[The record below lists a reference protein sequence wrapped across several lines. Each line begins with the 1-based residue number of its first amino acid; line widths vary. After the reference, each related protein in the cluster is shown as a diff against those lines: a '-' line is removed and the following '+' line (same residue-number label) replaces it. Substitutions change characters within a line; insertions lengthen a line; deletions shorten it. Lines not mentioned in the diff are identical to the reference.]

1 MITGAQIRMA
11 RGHLR
16 WSVKDLA
23 ESSGVSSATI
33 KRMEEVDDTPKVFA
47 DNLGR
52 VEKAF
57 EAAGIEFIA
66 ENGGGPGVR
75 LKKTAR
81 DVEEISQQ
89 INALEAKISSMPAP
103 TEPSP
108 EAGMNIMR
116 KAVAKNDLAKLKNP
130 RTRIK
135 LPDRSK

>member
-52 VEKAF
+52 VQKAL
-57 EAAGIEFIA
+57 ESAGVEFIA

-75 LKKTAR
+75 LRKT
-81 DVEEISQQ
+81 
-89 INALEAKISSMPAP
+89 KGKP
-103 TEPSP
+103 
-108 EAGMNIMR
+108 
-116 KAVAKNDLAKLKNP
+116 K
-130 RTRIK
+130 
-135 LPDRSK
+135 